1 MYKTFRL
8 KEFHLAIQYMLLSTG
23 MFGLMNSLVKKFIDY
38 PTFELIFFRSVTSLF
53 IAFFYLKYFNI
64 PLWGNQKQLLLVRG
78 ILGTTSMV
86 LFFLS
91 IQNISLGSAVT
102 LRYTAPLF
110 AAFLAMVFLKERI
123 KPLQWLFYAITFLGV
138 FLIKRFDPSVSIVGF
153 SIAILSAV
161 FSAGV
166 YILLNKIGHGDDPVV
181 VVFYFMLLASL
192 IGLLGMSL
200 TNWKTPSIIDAPG
213 LFILGVL
220 GFLAQLFMTKAFRA
234 YEANMVASFKYV
246 EVFFTLSFGIFFF
259 DETYTFLSL
268 LGIFLIIAGLVSN
281 IVYKSKSQK

>member
-23 MFGLMNSLVKKFIDY
+23 LFGLMNSLVKKFIDY

-53 IAFFYLKYFNI
+53 IAFFYLNYFTI

-110 AAFLAMVFLKERI
+110 AAFFAMVFLKERI
-123 KPLQWLFYAITFLGV
+123 KPLQWLFFAITFSGV
-138 FLIKRFDPSVSIVGF
+138 F
-153 SIAILSAV
+153 
-161 FSAGV
+161 
-166 YILLNKIGHGDDPVV
+166 
-181 VVFYFMLLASL
+181 
-192 IGLLGMSL
+192 
-200 TNWKTPSIIDAPG
+200 
-213 LFILGVL
+213 
-220 GFLAQLFMTKAFRA
+220 
-234 YEANMVASFKYV
+234 
-246 EVFFTLSFGIFFF
+246 
-259 DETYTFLSL
+259 
-268 LGIFLIIAGLVSN
+268 
-281 IVYKSKSQK
+281 

>member
-1 MYKTFRL
+1 
-8 KEFHLAIQYMLLSTG
+8 
-23 MFGLMNSLVKKFIDY
+23 MNSLVKKFIDY

-110 AAFLAMVFLKERI
+110 AAFFAMVFLKERI
-123 KPLQWLFYAITFLGV
+123 KPLQWLFFAITFLGV
-138 FLIKRFDPSVSIVGF
+138 FLIKGFDPSVSIVGL

-200 TNWKTPSIIDAPG
+200 TNWKTPSINDAPG

-234 YEANMVASFKYV
+234 YEANMVAPFKYV
-246 EVFFTLSFGIFFF
+246 EVFFTLSFGVFLF